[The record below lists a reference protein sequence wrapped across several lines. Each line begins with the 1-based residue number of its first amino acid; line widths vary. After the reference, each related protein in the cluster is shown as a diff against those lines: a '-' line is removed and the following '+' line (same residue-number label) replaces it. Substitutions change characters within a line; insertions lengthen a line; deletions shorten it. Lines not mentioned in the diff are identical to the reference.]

1 MELQG
6 PCKYIK
12 KEGRFRNLTKPT
24 IIDASIEFAGIVTPL
39 QSNNFCVERK
49 DSSFYVYHY
58 YSYYDLSGEL
68 MHGRWYNSQMPISIF
83 KNIKTMFRY
92 NINHYEDIDAG
103 LGTAII
109 RVSFTERVAN
119 ELRAF

>member
-12 KEGRFRNLTKPT
+12 KERRFRNVTKPG
-24 IIDASIEFAGIVTPL
+24 IIDASVEFAGVVTPL
-39 QSNNFCVERK
+39 QSNNLCIDRK
-49 DSSFYVYHY
+49 DTSLYVYHY
-58 YSYYDLSGEL
+58 YSYYDLSGDL
-68 MHGRWYNSQMPISIF
+68 MHGRWLDTHMPLNTF
-83 KNIKTMFRY
+83 KNIRTMFRRTID
-92 NINHYEDIDAG
+92 NYEDTQLGI
-103 LGTAII
+103 GTAII